1 MHTHTHTHNACMQD
15 LWVCGCGAERGFS
28 SVLDH
33 VWLLSQWQRCVCTC
47 VYVIIYLCICGVVLH
62 SLTRYAAQFLEIPGS
77 LKDSSLCVWP
87 TRSPPR
93 SLAWLT
99 GAGVYYVTL
108 SLGRQQAG
116 ESVFV
121 EKSLIP
127 YWSDS
132 ETSTPVGMA
141 LTEFHCLLLYRDRWV
156 WDGCGTLYIL
166 YSIKILSVKRFI
178 IARFWAGK

>member
-1 MHTHTHTHNACMQD
+1 MCIIFTH
-15 LWVCGCGAERGFS
+15 
-28 SVLDH
+28 
-33 VWLLSQWQRCVCTC
+33 CT
-47 VYVIIYLCICGVVLH
+47 
-62 SLTRYAAQFLEIPGS
+62 AQFIEIPGS

-87 TRSPPR
+87 TRSTPR

-108 SLGRQQAG
+108 SLGHQQTG
-116 ESVFV
+116 DSVFV

-141 LTEFHCLLLYRDRWV
+141 LTEFHCLLLYRDRSAS
-156 WDGCGTLYIL
+156 D
-166 YSIKILSVKRFI
+166 SIVTKLVKRCSLQKCSI
-178 IARFWAGK
+178 RHYYYKLQRYIVCVCVGWRLCVCSTKQRCLRTK